1 MRIDVEL
8 SESSIAQAIEKLRK
22 YEKLLQSK
30 LDEYVEAL
38 ADIGINTINA
48 EVSSIDPEMFGRVP
62 DAKTSKEPGPSQD
75 GHSKMR
81 IRLSGEDVLFIE
93 FSAGITY
100 GTNDYPLPSGKG
112 YGMGTYPSGKGH
124 WDNPHGWYYQDK
136 SSPYAINERGTV
148 HSYGNP
154 AYMPMYHAIEA
165 MTLQIWATA
174 YKIFWTG
181 V

>member
-1 MRIDVEL
+1 MRIDITLDEASVDN
-8 SESSIAQAIEKLRK
+8 AIKQLRK
-22 YEKLLQSK
+22 YEKSLSSK
-30 LDEYVEAL
+30 LDDFLDAL
-38 ADIGINTINA
+38 ADIGVDTIDNI
-48 EVSSIDPEMFGRVP
+48 VSFIPQDQELDSGTITKVPNKLKDGRSRM
-62 DAKTSKEPGPSQD
+62 KIRFTS
-75 GHSKMR
+75 
-81 IRLSGEDVLFIE
+81 EDVLFIE

-112 YGMGTYPSGKGH
+112 YGMGTYPDGKGH
-124 WDNPHGWYYQDK
+124 WDNPYGWYYQDK